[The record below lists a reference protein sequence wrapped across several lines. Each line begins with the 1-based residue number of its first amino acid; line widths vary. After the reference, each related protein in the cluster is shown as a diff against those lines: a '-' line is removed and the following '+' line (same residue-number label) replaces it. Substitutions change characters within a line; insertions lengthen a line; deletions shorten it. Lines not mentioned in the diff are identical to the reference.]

1 IAATRPLAGLI
12 GLRDNDLTRWV
23 MRGMGV
29 REITSGVGI
38 LSRPR
43 LAGWVWSRVG
53 GDAVDLALLGLS
65 LRARRNSQGRL
76 LGAIGA
82 VLGVAAL
89 DVYDSLRLGRRP
101 GRRHA
106 RNKHPKSK
114 KKMKAVCWHGTRD
127 PRVDSVPDP
136 TIEDPRNP
144 FSKATSTAI
153 CGSDLRIF
161 DGFVAPFL
169 TAGDILGH
177 EPMGEVVEVGSA
189 VTRFKV
195 G

>member
-1 IAATRPLAGLI
+1 MEVKDAQIKGSQIEDRQLQDTEITQEKRSRTTARGRQTAGEERDEARADGAVKRRDVLLAKGLGWFSIGLGVAEIAATRPLARLI
-12 GLRDNDLTRWV
+12 GLRDDGMTRWV

-65 LRARRNSQGRL
+65 LRARRNSPGRL

-106 RNKHPKSK
+106 RNKHPK
-114 KKMKAVCWHGTRD
+114 
-127 PRVDSVPDP
+127 
-136 TIEDPRNP
+136 
-144 FSKATSTAI
+144 
-153 CGSDLRIF
+153 
-161 DGFVAPFL
+161 
-169 TAGDILGH
+169 
-177 EPMGEVVEVGSA
+177 
-189 VTRFKV
+189 
-195 G
+195 